1 MVGEMLFQSSASVV
15 YLVGG
20 TVLISSG
27 SISASIDSVSRSVSE
42 SSGISKKDTLPPEYG
57 TPPSRSDSEPKE
69 KAEWSDWEARYVEDV
84 SHIATIHWEEGST
97 STELSDT
104 IQRLGKEMGIISNDS
119 IGLSMVG
126 MGIALRQVGIS
137 DSELYDILGNLQVTN
152 FYGKNCILY
161 GYRLAS
167 I

>member
-1 MVGEMLFQSSASVV
+1 M
-15 YLVGG
+15 
-20 TVLISSG
+20 
-27 SISASIDSVSRSVSE
+27 
-42 SSGISKKDTLPPEYG
+42 
-57 TPPSRSDSEPKE
+57 
-69 KAEWSDWEARYVEDV
+69 EDV